1 VSTYIT
7 VNARFLTQV
16 TTGVQRYAI
25 GAVKTL
31 DGLLH
36 REVLKPQQYPLV
48 LLAPKSP
55 ILHTLDLKCI
65 EVRQVGRANGNL
77 WGQLELPSYERENV
91 LWSPTNTGPVFHRRH
106 IVTIHDAAVLD
117 HPEWFSTKF
126 ALWYRVLLPML
137 AQRAMRILTVS
148 QFSRNRLIDALDV
161 DPRRIFVVP
170 NGVDAMFRPIEHEGI
185 EPVLTRLDLPSDYV
199 LTLGSLEP
207 RKNLARLLRAWQLLL
222 SRRAIDKKLSLV
234 VAGGKHSSFRQTD
247 YLPLPE
253 HVVFTGYISDE
264 DLPALYS
271 GARAFVY
278 PSLYE
283 GFGLPPLEA
292 MACGAP
298 VITSAST
305 SIPEVAGDAA
315 LLIDPADVES
325 IADGIESVLNDVD
338 LRNALSTASH
348 KHAKLFTWDRSAR
361 LIWTHLTEVAAMA

>member
-1 VSTYIT
+1 VTTCIT
-7 VNARFLTQV
+7 VNARFLTQI
-16 TTGVQRYAI
+16 TTGVQRYAV
-25 GAVKTL
+25 GVVKTL

-36 REVLKPQQYPLV
+36 REVVEPQQYSLV

-65 EVRQVGRANGNL
+65 EVRQVGHSKGNL
-77 WGQLELPSYERENV
+77 WGQLELPSYARENV
-91 LWSPTNTGPVFHRRH
+91 LWSPTNTGPVFYRRH
-106 IVTIHDAAVLD
+106 IVTIHDTAVLD
-117 HPEWFSTKF
+117 HPEWFSPKF

-170 NGVDAMFRPIEHEGI
+170 NGVDATFRPIEHEGI

-222 SRRAIDKKLSLV
+222 SRRAIDKDLFLV
-234 VAGGKHSSFRQTD
+234 VAGGKHSSFRKTD

-325 IADGIESVLNDVD
+325 IADGIQSVLNDVA
-338 LRNALSTASH
+338 LRNAMSTASR
-348 KHAKLFTWDRSAR
+348 KRARLFTWDCSAR
-361 LIWTHLTEVAAMA
+361 LIWTQLTEVAAMA

>member
-1 VSTYIT
+1 
-7 VNARFLTQV
+7 
-16 TTGVQRYAI
+16 
-25 GAVKTL
+25 
-31 DGLLH
+31 
-36 REVLKPQQYPLV
+36 
-48 LLAPKSP
+48 
-55 ILHTLDLKCI
+55 
-65 EVRQVGRANGNL
+65 
-77 WGQLELPSYERENV
+77 
-91 LWSPTNTGPVFHRRH
+91 
-106 IVTIHDAAVLD
+106 
-117 HPEWFSTKF
+117 
-126 ALWYRVLLPML
+126 
-137 AQRAMRILTVS
+137 MRILTVS

-207 RKNLARLLRAWQLLL
+207 RKNLARLLRAWRLLL
-222 SRRAIDKKLSLV
+222 SRRVIDKKLSLV
-234 VAGGKHSSFRQTD
+234 VAGGKHSSFPQTD

-305 SIPEVAGDAA
+305 SLPEVAGDAA

-325 IADGIESVLNDVD
+325 IADGIESVLNDCD
-338 LRNALSTASH
+338 LRNALSAASH